1 MSRERI
7 LIPTVLAVVG
17 AMLLGACGSPLPQ
30 AAATP
35 QPHTIAVMG
44 EGQAFGEPDIAYVS
58 LGVNVTNVDVG
69 LAVSQANGAMDRIT
83 AALGSLGIDAK
94 DIQTTYYNVWPEQ
107 PINPQTGEAAGPTKY
122 HVDSTLQVKVR
133 QIDQAGD
140 VIQKALDSGA
150 NTVNGLSFSI
160 DDPKPLQTEARKAAV
175 DDARRARHRTGL
187 CPGCLSRRSDD
198 GERVL
203 QCRPAAAGLR
213 RRGGQGAGG
222 RGCAHQH
229 RPAQRGH
236 PGSGD
241 LRPQSMSG
249 RSVREMTR
257 GCPIWSSP
265 FFFPFRL
272 LSLDWPREWLGCL
285 VT

>member
-1 MSRERI
+1 MSKERI
-7 LIPTVLAVVG
+7 LIPAVLAVVG
-17 AMLLGACGSPLPQ
+17 AMLLGACGSALPQ

-35 QPHTIAVMG
+35 QPHTIVVTG

-58 LGVNVTNVDVG
+58 LGVSATNVDVG
-69 LAVSQANGAMDRIT
+69 LAVSQANDAMDRIT

-107 PINPQTGEAAGPTKY
+107 PINPETGEAAGPTKY

-175 DDARRARHRTGL
+175 DDARQRATELASALGVSVGDPMTVSETINAVPQPQVFAAEAAKGLGGGGVPISTGQ
-187 CPGCLSRRSDD
+187 LSVDIQ
-198 GERVL
+198 V
-203 QCRPAAAGLR
+203 Q
-213 RRGGQGAGG
+213 
-222 RGCAHQH
+222 
-229 RPAQRGH
+229 
-236 PGSGD
+236 
-241 LRPQSMSG
+241 
-249 RSVREMTR
+249 
-257 GCPIWSSP
+257 
-265 FFFPFRL
+265 
-272 LSLDWPREWLGCL
+272 
-285 VT
+285 VTFALNP